1 MNYKPF
7 SIEQAKAG
15 KPVITRDGRPARI
28 VCFDRKQEAY
38 PLFGFS
44 GESEE
49 YVYCWTLDGKYH
61 GNGESPYD
69 LFMAPEEKTVWV
81 NLWRKDGRITTGE
94 DTYKTKEAATDWIL
108 PPYPDHVG
116 AFPITYQ
123 E

>member
-28 VCFDRKQEAY
+28 VCWDRKQADF
-38 PLFGFS
+38 PIFGFS
-44 GESEE
+44 GENDEHQHS
-49 YVYCWTLDGKYH
+49 WTIDGKYYS
-61 GNGESPYD
+61 NGDSIAD
-69 LFMAPEEKTVWV
+69 LFMATEEKTVWV
-81 NLWRKDGRITTGE
+81 NLWRKDGRITTGV
-94 DTYKTKEAATDWIL
+94 DTYETKEAATDWIF
-108 PPYPDHVG
+108 PPYPGHVG